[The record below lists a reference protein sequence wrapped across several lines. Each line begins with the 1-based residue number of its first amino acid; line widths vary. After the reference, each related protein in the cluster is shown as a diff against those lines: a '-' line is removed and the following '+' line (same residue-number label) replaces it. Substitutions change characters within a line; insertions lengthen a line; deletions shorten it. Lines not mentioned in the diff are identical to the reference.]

1 MISPGGYFEFR
12 LGGVQPSIGYTKEI
26 TLFRNWPIYLS
37 VAEIRNFLTILGN
50 NKRNFK
56 NEYKIIGTDYNAD
69 GSDCIRL

>member
-1 MISPGGYFEFR
+1 LNFG

-56 NEYKIIGTDYNAD
+56 NEYKIIGTGCNAD